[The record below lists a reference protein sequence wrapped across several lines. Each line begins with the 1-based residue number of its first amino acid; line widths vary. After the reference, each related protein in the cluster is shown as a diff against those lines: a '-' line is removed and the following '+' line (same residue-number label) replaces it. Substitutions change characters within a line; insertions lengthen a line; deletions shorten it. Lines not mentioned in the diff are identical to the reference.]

1 MNKLY
6 TLLTAVLLT
15 ASAFS
20 QAPDKMSY
28 QAVLRDAGNALV
40 TSQTV
45 GMQLSI
51 LQGSVSGTAV
61 YVETQTPTT
70 NANGLVSLEIGTG
83 NVISGD
89 FTTIDWAN
97 DTYFIKTET
106 DPTGG
111 TSYTITGTSQLLS
124 VPYALHAKTAEN
136 VTNDLVDDAD
146 ADPTN
151 EIELPTGGSNGQV
164 LQTDGSG
171 NYTWVNQTTDTDTQ
185 LSETQVDAFVANNG
199 YVTTSNDADADP
211 TNEIELPTGGD
222 AGDMA
227 YWNGTNWIAIPTTAN
242 EGATLQ
248 MINGVPTWTGGTP
261 PIVVGSLVQGGIV
274 YQIFQPGDA
283 GYVVGETHGM
293 VASATQGQSN
303 YANAQAFI
311 NTLNTGTYSNWRLPN
326 WADQGPIRNNLIAAG
341 ADLNF
346 ILNDDHWAGDII
358 SSANW
363 VFNIHFGSGY
373 STSAGTIHSVFGI
386 REF

>member
-1 MNKLY
+1 MKRIFTIAAALF
-6 TLLTAVLLT
+6 LT
-15 ASAFS
+15 ASVWA

-28 QAVLRDAGNALV
+28 QAVIRDAGNSLV
-40 TSQTV
+40 SSTAV
-45 GMQLSI
+45 GIQISI
-51 LQGSVSGTAV
+51 LQGGVAGTAV

-185 LSETQVDAFVANNG
+185 LSETQVDAFVSNNG
-199 YVTTSNDADADP
+199 YVTTSNDADSDP
-211 TNEIELPTGGD
+211 ANEIQNLSDVLSTSNDANGNNIINVDSLAIGSSSPTEKLDVSGKIKSS
-222 AGDMA
+222 AG
-227 YWNGTNWIAIPTTAN
+227 YYTISGTIDITGP
-242 EGATLQ
+242 
-248 MINGVPTWTGGTP
+248 GVYE
-261 PIVVGSLVQGGIV
+261 IV
-274 YQIFQPGDA
+274 Y
-283 GYVVGETHGM
+283 
-293 VASATQGQSN
+293 
-303 YANAQAFI
+303 
-311 NTLNTGTYSNWRLPN
+311 
-326 WADQGPIRNNLIAAG
+326 
-341 ADLNF
+341 
-346 ILNDDHWAGDII
+346 
-358 SSANW
+358 
-363 VFNIHFGSGY
+363 GSGY
-373 STSAGTIHSVFGI
+373 RGIGTMSCSIDQVANGIWNAGGTIVFSENSNTQDYILNVVEYQLYNGGNIDAELRPKNGANYDNVGANIDGRVEVEVYGISGPSVLRWSLTVFPAN
-386 REF
+386 